1 MIYDICI
8 IGSGQS
14 GLTTCKTFAEKGYN
28 VIVLEKNAHD
38 NGMFYSIQ
46 EKDYFRWS
54 TSRYMSGFSDYPMDK
69 NLPAWFSIQQYID
82 YLKSYKYHFKL
93 DQYIQYNSHVL
104 HCTQN
109 KNKDEFWTVSYK
121 SKTQMVQQLECK
133 KLIICTG
140 LNKTPKFPEI
150 VEDFSGEVIHTEE
163 VYRRMNELDWQNKF
177 SNKKVLLLGG
187 GESAFDIGHLIT
199 QYTDSVYYSSKN
211 YIEWFPGGEELPEN
225 IKRARKIEKKDKCFK
240 SSGVF
245 DVAYPTDTQLFYI
258 EYSLPEPISNFWHEY
273 GRKIGHTS
281 IGKDPACDKCNHY
294 HKKLCDI
301 NETPDNL
308 FKKYVVKRTEFLL
321 DIFEEKATV
330 VYYPHKIEGRTVYT
344 KEETIKDVDIIVCAS
359 GYKKQF
365 PFLDKSVYSGDFI
378 KKIIPKNATNIAF
391 IGFARP
397 TMASIASIAEM
408 QSWWTELYFQ
418 NKLNYTIRRPIF
430 RNQDALNLENDHID
444 TLVIGCF
451 YMKDLAKDMNLEPN
465 MIYLFFTDFELF
477 KKIYTG
483 SCHPMIYRIHG
494 DKSYP
499 EAREVLMDIFPDFGK
514 HTLFS
519 YQYFAM
525 FLVYHLFFIICCT
538 VVAYIITYITN
549 IILLINK
556 VKISNSFNFN
566 HVFWLLSL
574 IILFIFYQYF

>member
-38 NGMFYSIQ
+38 NGLFYSIQ

-69 NLPAWFSIQQYID
+69 SLPAWFSIQQYVD

-93 DQYIQYNSHVL
+93 DQYIQYNSRVL
-104 HCTQN
+104 HCKQN
-109 KNKDEFWTVSYK
+109 KNNDDFWTVSYK

-140 LNKTPKFPEI
+140 LNQTPKFPEI
-150 VEDFSGEVIHTEE
+150 IEHFSGEVIHTEE
-163 VYRRMNELDWQNKF
+163 VYRRMNELDWQNRF
-177 SNKKVLLLGG
+177 SNKRVLVLGG
-187 GESAFDIGHLIT
+187 GESAFDIGHLVT
-199 QYTDSVYYSSKN
+199 QYADSVYYSTKN
-211 YIEWFPGGEELPEN
+211 YIEWFPSGEELPQN
-225 IKRARKIEKKDKCFK
+225 KKRGKKIQKKNKCFAPY
-240 SSGVF
+240 GF
-245 DVAYPTDTQLFYI
+245 FPPNFPTDTHLNYL
-258 EYSLPEPISNFWHEY
+258 EYSLPEPMSEFWHEH
-273 GRKIGHTS
+273 GRKILMS
-281 IGKDPACDKCNHY
+281 YSGKSSECGKCSHN

-301 NETPDNL
+301 NETPNNL

-321 DIFEEKATV
+321 DIFEEKAMV
-330 VYYPHKIEGRTVYT
+330 VYYPHKIHGKTVYT
-344 KEETIKDVDIIVCAS
+344 KEETIADVDIIVCAS
-359 GYKKQF
+359 GYRKEF
-365 PFLDKSVYSGDFI
+365 PFLEKSVYSGEFI
-378 KKIIPKNATNIAF
+378 KKIIPRNTTNVAF

-418 NKLNYTIRRPIF
+418 NKLNYTIRPPMF
-430 RNQDALNLENDHID
+430 RSNDVLNLENDNID

-465 MIYLFFTDFELF
+465 LLYLLLFDFELF

-483 SCHPMIYRIHG
+483 SCHPMVYRIHG

-499 EAREVLMDIFPDFGK
+499 EAREILMNTLPDFNEHALNSK
-514 HTLFS
+514 R
-519 YQYFAM
+519 YIVM
-525 FLVYHLFFIICCT
+525 FLFYHLLFIILCT
-538 VVAYIITYITN
+538 IVAYIITYIIN
-549 IILLINK
+549 FLLLINK
-556 VKISNSFNFN
+556 VKVSDVFNFN
-566 HVFWLLSL
+566 HVFWSLSL
-574 IILFIFYQYF
+574 IILFVFYR

>member
-1 MIYDICI
+1 MIYDVCI

-38 NGMFYSIQ
+38 NGLFYSIQ

-69 NLPAWFSIQQYID
+69 SLPAWFSIQQYID

-104 HCTQN
+104 QCKQN
-109 KNKDEFWTVSYK
+109 KKNGFWSVSYK

-133 KLIICTG
+133 KLIVCTG
-140 LNKTPKFPEI
+140 LNQTPKFPDI
-150 VEDFSGEVIHTEE
+150 VQRFSGEVIHTEE
-163 VYRRMNELDWQNKF
+163 VYRRMSELDWQNKF
-177 SNKKVLLLGG
+177 SNKKVLVLGG
-187 GESAFDIGHLIT
+187 GESGFDIGHVVT
-199 QYTDSVYYSSKN
+199 QYADSVYYSTKN
-211 YIEWFPGGEELPEN
+211 YIEWFPSGEELPRN
-225 IKRARKIEKKDKCFK
+225 IKRIKKIKHKCLSNDGF
-240 SSGVF
+240 SGAKF
-245 DVAYPTDTQLFYI
+245 PTDTHLLYA
-258 EYSLPEPISNFWHEY
+258 EYSLPEPMSEFWHNF
-273 GRKIGHTS
+273 GRKIILTFAGS
-281 IGKDPACDKCNHY
+281 NLECGKCSHS

-301 NETPDNL
+301 NETPENL

-321 DIFEEKATV
+321 DIFEEKVSV

-344 KEETIKDVDIIVCAS
+344 KEETIEDVDIIVCAS
-359 GYKKQF
+359 GYRKQF
-365 PFLDKSVYSGDFI
+365 PFLDKSVYSGEFI

-418 NKLNYTIRRPIF
+418 NKLNYTIRRPMF
-430 RNQDALNLENDHID
+430 RTQDVLNLENDHID

-465 MIYLFFTDFELF
+465 MIRLFFTDFELF
-477 KKIYTG
+477 HKIYTG

-494 DKSYP
+494 DKAYP
-499 EAREVLMDIFPDFGK
+499 EAREILIDTLPDFDK
-514 HTLFS
+514 HSPTS
-519 YQYFAM
+519 KQYFVM
-525 FLVYHLFFIICCT
+525 FLIYHLMFIIGCT
-538 VVAYIITYITN
+538 LVAYIITYVTN
-549 IILLINK
+549 ILLLMNK
-556 VKISNSFNFN
+556 VKVSNAFSFN
-566 HVFWLLSL
+566 HVFWSLSL
-574 IILFIFYQYF
+574 IIIFVFYRYF